1 MITTI
6 HTPEEWRKIWLQC
19 LKSDKI
25 VGFVPTMGA
34 LHEGHIDLVK
44 ASKRLC
50 DITVVSIFV
59 NPTQFNNIEDFDRY
73 PNTLSADLDKLL
85 DNKVDYV
92 FVPTKETIYPDF
104 IKSNLDFGDLERV
117 LEGKFRPGHFKG
129 VGIVVSK
136 LFNIIKPHIAFFGQ
150 KDLQQV
156 AVIRQLVA
164 DFSYDL
170 SLEIVPTKRE
180 KDGLAMSSRN
190 IRLSPIE
197 RQASLLIHKSMQQ
210 AKSELIEGKDWLTV
224 KENIRQNFDLEPL
237 AKLEYFELVHP
248 EKFEIYSNFEANR
261 KASICTASYIGDV
274 RLIDNLPIIN

>member
-1 MITTI
+1 
-6 HTPEEWRKIWLQC
+6 
-19 LKSDKI
+19 
-25 VGFVPTMGA
+25 MGA
-34 LHEGHIDLVK
+34 LHEGHMDLVK
-44 ASKRLC
+44 ASKRQC

-59 NPTQFNNIEDFDRY
+59 NPTQFNNIEDFDTY

-92 FVPTKETIYPDF
+92 FVPTKKTIYPDST
-104 IKSNLDFGDLERV
+104 KSNLDFGELEQI
-117 LEGKFRPGHFKG
+117 LEGEFRPGHFKG

-156 AVIRQLVA
+156 AVIRRLVA
-164 DFSYDL
+164 DFSFDV

-190 IRLSPIE
+190 IRLSAVE
-197 RQASLLIHKSMQQ
+197 RQASLLIHNSMQQ

-224 KENIRQNFDLEPL
+224 KQNIRQNFDLEPL
-237 AKLEYFELVHP
+237 AILEYFELVHP
-248 EKFEIYSNFEANR
+248 EKFEIYSDFDANR